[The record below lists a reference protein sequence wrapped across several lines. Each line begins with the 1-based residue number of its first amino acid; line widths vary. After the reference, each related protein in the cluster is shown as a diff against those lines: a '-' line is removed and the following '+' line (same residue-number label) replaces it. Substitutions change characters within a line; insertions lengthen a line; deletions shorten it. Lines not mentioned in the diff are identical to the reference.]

1 MGIVEGEERSACRRA
16 PTRTET
22 FPPRA
27 KLRGAERHRVVE
39 LAVEELQK
47 PSALIMAPKA
57 KFDAKFPRYKVWL
70 AERLVEAGRLPRK
83 GGRVQEEFLPGL
95 AKLEAAHGI
104 VLEEAAGA
112 AEDT

>member
-1 MGIVEGEERSACRRA
+1 MSRQRA
-16 PTRTET
+16 AALVSGNPRLLLSGWGVLGRLT
-22 FPPRA
+22 FAR
-27 KLRGAERHRVVE
+27 E
-39 LAVEELQK
+39 LAVEELQSRRRSSWRRR
-47 PSALIMAPKA
+47 PSLTPSSRATRSGSPSGSWRR
-57 KFDAKFPRYKVWL
+57 D
-70 AERLVEAGRLPRK
+70 GCRK

>member
-1 MGIVEGEERSACRRA
+1 
-16 PTRTET
+16 
-22 FPPRA
+22 
-27 KLRGAERHRVVE
+27 
-39 LAVEELQK
+39 
-47 PSALIMAPKA
+47 MAPKA